1 MKKAMKRFYQFLKK
15 YNLINLTFLVAMLI
29 VTYLPVLVLTVYS
42 FTDSS
47 VIGVWS
53 GFSLELYK
61 ELFSDAE
68 ILGALQN
75 TVIIGV
81 VASILAVILGT
92 LASIGIYEMKRIP
105 KMLTE
110 GANQITMVNADIVTA
125 VGFMLLFLFV
135 IVIPSDYLALIIAHT
150 VICTPYV
157 VMNVLPKLS
166 QLNPNVYE
174 AGLDLGAKPMRTILT
189 VILPQL
195 LPGIL
200 SGFVLSFT
208 ISLDDFTISTLVS
221 SNVDTIPRYLYN
233 KLKVKGV
240 MPVLRALSVAIMVVV
255 FLVLIAI
262 NVTNIQMDKKKNKI
276 EKLNGGKK

>member
-110 GANQITMVNADIVTA
+110 GANQITMVNADIGTA